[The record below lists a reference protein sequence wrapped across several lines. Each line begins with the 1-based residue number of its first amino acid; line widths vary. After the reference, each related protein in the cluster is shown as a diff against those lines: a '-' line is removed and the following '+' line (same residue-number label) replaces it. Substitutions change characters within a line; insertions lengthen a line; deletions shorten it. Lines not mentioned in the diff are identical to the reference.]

1 MKNSKFKR
9 LLNEYIDGTIND
21 NDKCVFEEYLI
32 KNPDRKKEVEDTRN
46 IVKNL
51 NALPINIEPE
61 EDLWHGIEKEIT
73 KNKVEFKQVSDDYYT
88 FEITST
94 HSQKETKRHSFPTK
108 YVMTGLVAALI
119 LISLIIYLPNYLK
132 IENSTT
138 SINDSGNFW
147 VVSNLK
153 GSPKIHD
160 KEIKIIDTLKI
171 GEWLITND
179 SSKALLSVAYMGEII
194 LEPGTKLKIVKSDS
208 NEHRILL
215 DYGTINANIN
225 AKPRSFIVDTKSSE
239 AVDLGCE
246 YTFSVDHKGNGLLF
260 VKSGMV
266 ELKSSGKNS
275 LVSAGNFCIT
285 KAGLGPGTPY
295 SKHSSSEFRKALLD
309 LDFRGV
315 NDKTLKDLLKNA
327 KKTDVMTLIQI
338 LPNVK
343 ENNKAKVFTKLASFI
358 PPTRKFYVDSIPEL
372 DMKDLNE
379 WIEKLNNDVNVEL
392 REDLKGLNEEINKM
406 VREKIIINFDNEFFK
421 KEFQKELQEEL
432 KEAQKELEKV
442 QIEFEFDKK
451 ELKEELRKAQEEIN
465 NANIEIELENEFI
478 QKEIEKAMEEL
489 KNIEIEIDAEEI
501 QKEIN
506 DAMEEL
512 KYQDID
518 QEELK
523 RELEEARKEIEKANE
538 ELEKLNQEE
547 LEKEMKKVKEEL
559 KKANDVIEK
568 ELEKMQEELKE
579 EKKKEEEER
588 NKEIEEEEERNKEME
603 EEKERNKEM
612 EEEKDLEE

>member
-1 MKNSKFKR
+1 MISSKFKR

-327 KKTDVMTLIQI
+327 KKTDVMTLIQM

-343 ENNKAKVFTKLASFI
+343 EKNKAKVFTKLASFI
-358 PPTRKFYVDSIPEL
+358 PPARKIYVNSIPEL

-379 WIEKLNNDVNVEL
+379 WIEKLNNDINVEL
-392 REDLKGLNEEINKM
+392 QENLENLNEEINKM
-406 VREKIIINFDNEFFK
+406 VREKIIINFDNEFFT
-421 KEFQKELQEEL
+421 KEFQKELKEEL
-432 KEAQKELEKV
+432 KEAQRELGETQFELE
-442 QIEFEFDKK
+442 FDQE
-451 ELKEELRKAQEEIN
+451 ELKKELRKAREEI
-465 NANIEIELENEFI
+465 
-478 QKEIEKAMEEL
+478 
-489 KNIEIEIDAEEI
+489 DVEEI

-506 DAMEEL
+506 DATEEL
-512 KYQDID
+512 KDLDID
-518 QEELK
+518 KEELK
-523 RELEEARKEIEKANE
+523 RELEEAQKEVEKANE
-538 ELEKLNQEE
+538 ELKKLN
-547 LEKEMKKVKEEL
+547 KEEL
-559 KKANDVIEK
+559 KKEMEK
-568 ELEKMQEELKE
+568 LKEELKKNNE
-579 EKKKEEEER
+579 EIKKEQEKHQEEF
-588 NKEIEEEEERNKEME
+588 NNEESENNNEVEEGEQINTE
-603 EEKERNKEM
+603 E
-612 EEEKDLEE
+612 

>member
-1 MKNSKFKR
+1 MISSKFKR

-32 KNPDRKKEVEDTRN
+32 KNPDRKKEFEDTRN

-88 FEITST
+88 FEKTSAR
-94 HSQKETKRHSFPTK
+94 SEKEIRSHSFPTK
-108 YVMTGLVAALI
+108 YVVTSLVAALI
-119 LISLIIYLPNYLK
+119 LIVLIIYLPNYLK

-160 KEIKIIDTLKI
+160 KEIKIIDTLRI
-171 GEWLITND
+171 GEWLITDD
-179 SSKALLSVAYMGEII
+179 SSKALLSVAYIGEII
-194 LEPGTKLKIVKSDS
+194 LDPGTKLKFVKSDS

-266 ELKSSGKNS
+266 ELKSSGKIS

-315 NDKTLKDLLKNA
+315 NDKALKDLLKNA
-327 KKTDVMTLIQI
+327 KKTDVMTLIQM

-343 ENNKAKVFTKLASFI
+343 EKNKAKVFTKLASFI
-358 PPTRKFYVDSIPEL
+358 PPARKIYVDSIPEL

-379 WIEKLNNDVNVEL
+379 WIEKLNNDINVEL
-392 REDLKGLNEEINKM
+392 REDLKELNEEINKM
-406 VREKIIINFDNEFFK
+406 VREKIIINFDNEFFT
-421 KEFQKELQEEL
+421 KEFQKELKEEL
-432 KEAQKELEKV
+432 KEAQRELGETQFELE
-442 QIEFEFDKK
+442 FDQE
-451 ELKEELRKAQEEIN
+451 ELKKELRKAREEIEK
-465 NANIEIELENEFI
+465 ANIEIEFENEQI
-478 QKEIEKAMEEL
+478 QKEMEKAIEEL
-489 KNIEIEIDAEEI
+489 KNIETEIDVEEI

-506 DAMEEL
+506 DATEEL
-512 KYQDID
+512 KDLDID
-518 QEELK
+518 KEELK
-523 RELEEARKEIEKANE
+523 RELEEAQKEVEKANE
-538 ELEKLNQEE
+538 EL
-547 LEKEMKKVKEEL
+547 KKHNKEEL
-559 KKANDVIEK
+559 KKEMEK
-568 ELEKMQEELKE
+568 LKEELKKNNE
-579 EKKKEEEER
+579 EIKKEQEKHQEEF
-588 NKEIEEEEERNKEME
+588 NNEESENNNE
-603 EEKERNKEM
+603 
-612 EEEKDLEE
+612 LEEGEQINTEE

>member
-1 MKNSKFKR
+1 MISSKFKR
-9 LLNEYIDGTIND
+9 LLNEYIDDTIND

-32 KNPDRKKEVEDTRN
+32 KNPDRKKEFEDTRN

-88 FEITST
+88 FEKTTTRSE
-94 HSQKETKRHSFPTK
+94 KETKNHSFPTK
-108 YVMTGLVAALI
+108 YVMTGLAAALI
-119 LISLIIYLPNYLK
+119 LIVLIIYLPNYLK

-160 KEIKIIDTLKI
+160 KEIKIIDTLRI
-171 GEWLITND
+171 GEWLITDD
-179 SSKALLSVAYMGEII
+179 SSKALLSVAYIGEII
-194 LEPGTKLKIVKSDS
+194 LDPGTKLKFVKSDS

-315 NDKTLKDLLKNA
+315 NDKALKDLLKNA
-327 KKTDVMTLIQI
+327 KKTDVMTLIQM

-343 ENNKAKVFTKLASFI
+343 EKNKAKVFTKLASFI
-358 PPTRKFYVDSIPEL
+358 PPARKIYVNSIPEL

-379 WIEKLNNDVNVEL
+379 WIEKLNNDINVEL
-392 REDLKGLNEEINKM
+392 QENLENLNEEINKM
-406 VREKIIINFDNEFFK
+406 VREKIIINFDNEFFT
-421 KEFQKELQEEL
+421 KEFQKELKEEL
-432 KEAQKELEKV
+432 KEAQRELGETQFELE
-442 QIEFEFDKK
+442 FDQE
-451 ELKEELRKAQEEIN
+451 ELKKELRKAREEI
-465 NANIEIELENEFI
+465 
-478 QKEIEKAMEEL
+478 
-489 KNIEIEIDAEEI
+489 DVEEI

-506 DAMEEL
+506 DATEEL
-512 KYQDID
+512 KDLDID
-518 QEELK
+518 KEELK
-523 RELEEARKEIEKANE
+523 RELEEAQKEVEKANE
-538 ELEKLNQEE
+538 ELKKLN
-547 LEKEMKKVKEEL
+547 KEEL
-559 KKANDVIEK
+559 KKEMEK
-568 ELEKMQEELKE
+568 LKEELKKNNE
-579 EKKKEEEER
+579 EIKKEQEKHQEEF
-588 NKEIEEEEERNKEME
+588 NNEESENNNEVEEGEQINTE
-603 EEKERNKEM
+603 E
-612 EEEKDLEE
+612 

>member
-1 MKNSKFKR
+1 MISSKFKR
-9 LLNEYIDGTIND
+9 LLNEYIDDTIND

-32 KNPDRKKEVEDTRN
+32 KNPDRKKEFEDTRN

-88 FEITST
+88 FEKTTTRSE
-94 HSQKETKRHSFPTK
+94 KETKNHSFPTK
-108 YVMTGLVAALI
+108 YVMTGLAAALI
-119 LISLIIYLPNYLK
+119 LIVLIIYLPNYLK

-160 KEIKIIDTLKI
+160 KEIKIIDTLRI
-171 GEWLITND
+171 GEWLITDD
-179 SSKALLSVAYMGEII
+179 SSKALLSVAYIGEII
-194 LEPGTKLKIVKSDS
+194 LDPGTKLKFVKSDS

-246 YTFSVDHKGNGLLF
+246 YTYSVDHKGNGLLF

-315 NDKTLKDLLKNA
+315 NDKALKDLLKNA
-327 KKTDVMTLIQI
+327 KKTDVMTLIQM

-343 ENNKAKVFTKLASFI
+343 EKNKAKVFTKLASFI
-358 PPTRKFYVDSIPEL
+358 PPARKIYVNSIPEL

-379 WIEKLNNDVNVEL
+379 WIEKLNNDINVEL
-392 REDLKGLNEEINKM
+392 QENLENLNEEINKM
-406 VREKIIINFDNEFFK
+406 VREKIIINFDNEFFT
-421 KEFQKELQEEL
+421 KEFQKELKEEL
-432 KEAQKELEKV
+432 KEAQRELGETQFELE
-442 QIEFEFDKK
+442 FDQE
-451 ELKEELRKAQEEIN
+451 ELKKELRKAREEI
-465 NANIEIELENEFI
+465 
-478 QKEIEKAMEEL
+478 
-489 KNIEIEIDAEEI
+489 DVEEI

-506 DAMEEL
+506 DATEEL
-512 KYQDID
+512 KDLDID
-518 QEELK
+518 KEELK
-523 RELEEARKEIEKANE
+523 RELEEAQKEVEKANE
-538 ELEKLNQEE
+538 ELKKLN
-547 LEKEMKKVKEEL
+547 KEEL
-559 KKANDVIEK
+559 KKEMEK
-568 ELEKMQEELKE
+568 LKEELKKNNE
-579 EKKKEEEER
+579 EIKKEQEKHQEEF
-588 NKEIEEEEERNKEME
+588 NNEESENNNEVEEGEQINTE
-603 EEKERNKEM
+603 E
-612 EEEKDLEE
+612 